1 MESSAD
7 HRPFGDGAIPARSGS
22 SDETLPMGDTVGGG
36 SGSGV
41 AGEHSSVHGHS
52 SGHSHGSYPS
62 TPTSWSQRQ
71 HAVRDG
77 VESEGDIVGDYKLL
91 TRLGTGGF
99 GTVWLAKRICDFDQ
113 MVAIKVVK
121 PGMDTNSVIERFRQE
136 MQLLALM
143 DHPHIAKVFA
153 AGTTPGGRPF
163 FVMERVD
170 GQPLTRYA
178 DEHRLTLEERLRL
191 FLQVCDAVQYAHY
204 KEIVHR
210 DLKPSNI
217 LVAPDGNGGANAKVI
232 DFGIAKAL
240 ARPAHD
246 GGAAAESGQ
255 MIGTFEYM
263 SPEQANGSDDI
274 DGRSDVY
281 SLGVILYELLVG
293 APPLEAKQLR
303 RNTRAEIQRIIR
315 EQAPQTPSERLA
327 SLIAAGGDAA
337 RRNAQLRRSTPA
349 RLASV
354 IGRELGWIPMK
365 AMSKDRDARYATPQA
380 LAEDVRSFLA
390 GDTVS
395 AVPPTPAYRVRKL
408 VRTHRLAMTMS
419 GFALVAVASMVFQM
433 VATSSRA
440 EMYADDGVHA
450 WFRVAK
456 GDMPELILDRTAQ
469 DPRVGEQALR
479 SAESNQRAII
489 ESLLRERDH
498 EYERLS
504 TYNKRL
510 APRAGQAPGE
520 PRADAAAGGAAQG
533 AGVQAAASNAAS
545 GVSSG
550 ESPNTASNSPATAG
564 IATGNES
571 PEQIE
576 ELYRL
581 KRVCLDEIASVE
593 RDLAAAYAR
602 HAWFLFWLGQPAEAI
617 ASQRLAAPDESKLTR
632 AQRELHAEAID
643 FYENHAPGD
652 QPPATWSL
660 TAPWGGKVMLRKSR
674 G

>member
-22 SDETLPMGDTVGGG
+22 SDETLPMGETSGGD
-36 SGSGV
+36 
-41 AGEHSSVHGHS
+41 HSSVLGHS
-52 SGHSHGSYPS
+52 NGHSHGHSHGSHHS

-77 VESEGDIVGDYKLL
+77 VESEGDLVGDYKLL

-99 GTVWLAKRICDFDQ
+99 GTVWLAKRVCDFDQ

-240 ARPAHD
+240 ARPAHE

-263 SPEQANGSDDI
+263 SPEQASGSDDI

-327 SLIAAGGDAA
+327 ALIAAGGDAA

-365 AMSKDRDARYATPQA
+365 AMRKDREARYATPQA

-390 GDTVS
+390 GDAVA
-395 AVPPTPAYRVRKL
+395 AVPPTPGYRLRKL

-433 VATSSRA
+433 VATNTRA
-440 EMYADDGVHA
+440 EMYADDGVHC

-456 GDMPELILDRTAQ
+456 GDMPEFILDRTAQ
-469 DPRVGEQALR
+469 DPRVTEQALR
-479 SAESNQRAII
+479 SAESNQRAIV

-510 APRAGQAPGE
+510 APRASEGAAGGE
-520 PRADAAAGGAAQG
+520 REAGSASAAAGAAAAGAAADPS
-533 AGVQAAASNAAS
+533 AGDAPA
-545 GVSSG
+545 G
-550 ESPNTASNSPATAG
+550 EP
-564 IATGNES
+564 
-571 PEQIE
+571 PEQVE

-581 KRVCLDEIASVE
+581 KRVCLDEINVVE
-593 RDLAAAYAR
+593 RELAAAYAR
-602 HAWFLFWLGQPAEAI
+602 HAWFLFWLGQPAEAL
-617 ASQRLAAPDESKLTR
+617 AAQRLAAPDESKLTR
-632 AQRELHAEAID
+632 AQRELHSEALD
-643 FYENHAPGD
+643 FYENHVPGD

-660 TAPWGGKVMLRKSR
+660 AAPWGGKVTLRKSR